1 MKLYASSTPDI
12 SKHNGYLKIGE
23 TNGDIDKRVEQECH
37 ELNVQKEIVWRDA
50 VITERSHIDKMIHR
64 YLVNQGFSIQQFDT
78 TGQDTEWVKC
88 EVADV
93 EKAFVVVKQQLYN
106 EDRRKKLSQKF
117 YEELRNWYFWAIEES
132 KNPDYTLR
140 LIVRLLLC
148 FFLKEKGLIPACLFD
163 ENYIKENLKENEYR
177 YYKVIVRNLFFYSLN
192 TPMHKREELEN
203 KNLIKNQSKIRELFQ
218 KNVPFLNGGLF
229 TEHSGDELSLNDDY
243 FFSAPRTRTIRELD
257 GKFLV
262 AGIVFI
268 LSQYKY
274 TLDETDNSELIDPE
288 FIGKIFE
295 SLLSCIDADTKESR
309 RKVTGSYYTPR
320 EIVDYMVNESLD
332 AYLQYN
338 NDLLQCKILDPAC
351 GSGAFP
357 CGIMNAVL
365 QRLDP
370 QKTMTHAERYQT
382 KLKILQNVI
391 YGVDIQPMAVQ
402 IAMLRL
408 FLSLIQE
415 VQPYPQEYN
424 FGIESLPNLDYK
436 FVAANTLKGMKI
448 DGLFFHSYRILFEE
462 VIDLKRDYFSETNE
476 VKREHLRERIYRLE
490 RDLAEKSD
498 NDSIKAL
505 CEWNHSETKTSPYF
519 DSRWIF
525 GVEKFD
531 IVIGNPPYGQLPPAD
546 LLDYPSASG
555 NNNTY
560 VAFTERALQL
570 TAEHGIVTLI
580 MPSTWF
586 SGAKFKNFRTDIIE
600 KTDFLEIV
608 QLPYDIFGNAYI
620 DTAIISVRKTKPSG
634 KTKFYK
640 HEIRNLLHG
649 GIMPKFEVFPTVEWK
664 KFGKIFLN
672 IPLLTIG
679 KKFWFSKKN
688 IKLGEI
694 ASINRGSLPPKAN
707 EISNRKTSKY
717 NIRWFNGQVFRYAI
731 KEGKN
736 TEYVCYDDLRENKPI
751 YFYQTKKILARQL
764 MSRQFRMNLTYTEE
778 VFAFRKN
785 LYAIYDLSSTF
796 DYFYILGI
804 LNSTLFSFMQC
815 NFNASLQRDDFPSF
829 SLDDFRNFPIPNISL
844 AEQKTLIDLVRRR
857 LKGADIDDKIDSA
870 VYELYG
876 VTPKEQSIINR
887 TINRNI

>member
-1 MKLYASSTPDI
+1 MKLYAFTTPEI
-12 SKHNGYLKIGE
+12 SKHDGYLKIGE
-23 TNGDIDKRVEQECH
+23 TNGDVEKRVEQECH
-37 ELNVQKEIVWRDA
+37 ELNVQKEIVWCDA
-50 VITERSHIDKMIHR
+50 VITERRGIDKMIHH
-64 YLVNQGFSIQQFDT
+64 YLVNQGFLIQQFDA
-78 TGQDTEWVKC
+78 TGQDIEWVKC
-88 EVADV
+88 TVTDIK
-93 EKAFVVVKQQLYN
+93 KAFEKIKEQLYN
-106 EDRRKKLSQKF
+106 EDKREKLSQKF
-117 YEELRNWYFWAIEES
+117 YEELRNWYFWATEES
-132 KNPDYTLR
+132 NDPDYTLR
-140 LIVRLLLC
+140 IIIRLLLC
-148 FFLKEKGLIPACLFD
+148 FFLKEKGLIPVCLFD

-192 TPMHKREELEN
+192 TPMNKRDELEN
-203 KNLIKNQSKIRELFQ
+203 KNLIKNYNNVKQQFH
-218 KNVPFLNGGLF
+218 KNIPFFNGGLF
-229 TEHSGDELSLNDDY
+229 TEHSGDNILLNDDY
-243 FFSAPRTRTIRELD
+243 FFSAPRTRTIKELD
-257 GKFLV
+257 GKYSV
-262 AGIVFI
+262 TGIVRI

-274 TLDETDNSELIDPE
+274 TLDETDNSEFIDPE

-370 QKTMTHAERYQT
+370 RKIMTPTERYQT

-415 VQPYPQEYN
+415 VQPCPQEYN

-448 DGLFFHSYRILFEE
+448 DGLFFHSYKILFEE
-462 VIDLKRDYFSETNE
+462 IIELKRDYFSETNN

-525 GVEKFD
+525 GVDKFD

-546 LLDYPSASG
+546 LSDYPLAIG

-570 TAEHGIVTLI
+570 AAEHGIVTLI
-580 MPSTWF
+580 IPYNWF
-586 SGAKFKNFRTDIIE
+586 SGTKFNNFRTNIIE

-608 QLPYDIFGNAYI
+608 QLPYDMFGNAYI

-634 KTKFYK
+634 TTKFYK
-640 HEIRNLLHG
+640 HEIHDQLQG
-649 GIMPKFEVFPTVEWK
+649 GIEPKFETFPTAEWK
-664 KFGKIFLN
+664 KFGKIFLS

-688 IKLGEI
+688 VKIGEI
-694 ASINRGSLPPKAN
+694 AKVQRGCRPAGKEQL
-707 EISNRKTSKY
+707 SNKKTAKY
-717 NIRWFNGQVFRYAI
+717 HLRYFNGQIFRYTI
-731 KEGKN
+731 EQKDKPVY
-736 TEYVCYDDLRENKPI
+736 TCYEELLENKPLEL
-751 YFYQTKKILARQL
+751 FQTKKILGRQL
-764 MSRQFRMNLTYTEE
+764 ISRQFRMNLTFVDEE
-778 VFAFRKN
+778 FVFHKG
-785 LYAIYDLSSTF
+785 LYAIYDLDKTF
-796 DYFYILGI
+796 DYFYVLGI
-804 LNSTLFSFMQC
+804 LNSKLFSFMQV
-815 NFNASLQRDDFPSF
+815 NFNVSLQRDDFPNF
-829 SLDDFRNFPIPNISL
+829 SLADYKEFPIPNIL
-844 AEQKTLIDLVRRR
+844 LIEQKPLIDLVKRR
-857 LKGADIDDKIDSA
+857 LKSEDVDDKIDVL

-876 VTPKEQSIINR
+876 LTDKEIKIVNGE
-887 TINRNI
+887 